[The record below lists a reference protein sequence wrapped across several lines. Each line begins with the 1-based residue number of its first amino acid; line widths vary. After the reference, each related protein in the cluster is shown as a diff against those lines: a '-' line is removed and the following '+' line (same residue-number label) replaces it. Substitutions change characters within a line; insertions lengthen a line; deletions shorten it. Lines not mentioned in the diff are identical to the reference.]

1 MKTLIRKLLARL
13 APITIRA
20 HWRGTVTT
28 HKAWD
33 RSEALEWVA
42 CYPVDAYV
50 FVFNRFEFPSG
61 RKAWPLKVCLKGR
74 RPVRAPSYRLGS
86 RSRTASSAS

>member
-13 APITIRA
+13 APITIHA
-20 HWRGTVTT
+20 HWQGTVTI

-33 RSEALEWVA
+33 RSEALEWMA

-50 FVFNRFEFPSG
+50 FVFNRFGLAAVRRDWHPQD
-61 RKAWPLKVCLKGR
+61 CLKARRALRRHLGR
-74 RPVRAPSYRLGS
+74 LTYGFHP
-86 RSRTASSAS
+86 